1 VGPPQVL
8 SAACAA
14 ARRDAAGPRAGFW
27 GGSADLAPSNMTLMK
42 AFGDF
47 QKNQYQERNL
57 RFGVREHGMG
67 AICNGIALHNPGLIP
82 YCATFFIFTGARRS
96 PSPGGQTCGLC
107 TGVLISRRCPHA
119 KLSARARLRHMLVR
133 QASTLRARACARAD
147 YMRSAIRMSALSE
160 AGVIYVMTHDSIG
173 LGEDGP
179 THQPIE
185 QLASFRAMPNI
196 IMARPGDGVETAAAY
211 EARACRRAC

>member
-1 VGPPQVL
+1 M
-8 SAACAA
+8 
-14 ARRDAAGPRAGFW
+14 AGPRAGFW

-96 PSPGGQTCGLC
+96 PC
-107 TGVLISRRCPHA
+107 
-119 KLSARARLRHMLVR
+119 LSARGTHSRCAHARPASGAGRCAALGCWPCSRAHVPRHACMRRLHKRPHLESLPSCACDSTERLRHML
-133 QASTLRARACARAD
+133 C
-147 YMRSAIRMSALSE
+147 
-160 AGVIYVMTHDSIG
+160 
-173 LGEDGP
+173 DG
-179 THQPIE
+179 
-185 QLASFRAMPNI
+185 
-196 IMARPGDGVETAAAY
+196 
-211 EARACRRAC
+211 